1 MALLMPIDRY
11 VLNGREIKNL
21 LRTALAIS
29 KYEEKE
35 LSEELIRRVLDLSRE
50 HLIGD
55 GSESM
60 LSPNQNYVQA

>member
-1 MALLMPIDRY
+1 MCGVTDVDRY

-29 KYEEKE
+29 KFEEQE

-50 HLIGD
+50 HLIRDSKKATTGQTA
-55 GSESM
+55 
-60 LSPNQNYVQA
+60 NAT